1 MRTAASG
8 TAASATASRRWS
20 RRSKRP
26 TATSATS
33 CTGRET
39 TAATAAA
46 SVSASD
52 WKIVPASA
60 GFRFKN
66 RPEMLYILD
75 FVAFGIVFTAAV
87 IGLAFLYKALR
98 PFLADFHQIWAAIFA
113 ALPNYSD
120 LTLIF
125 DKEEREEQRWRAW
138 LNKPV
143 APTEPDI
150 DWQRYEDQVE
160 AHFLKV
166 GDNYAPFSPYDQWQ
180 LAQKCVIRA
189 CKQCGLDRWA
199 QYVDHNGVCIKC
211 RQPKK
216 SKRAGTSKSVR
227 RDFDT
232 TAAMI
237 EYVNALQGR
246 KRHGTSNHYR

>member
-1 MRTAASG
+1 
-8 TAASATASRRWS
+8 
-20 RRSKRP
+20 
-26 TATSATS
+26 
-33 CTGRET
+33 
-39 TAATAAA
+39 
-46 SVSASD
+46 
-52 WKIVPASA
+52 
-60 GFRFKN
+60 
-66 RPEMLYILD
+66 MLYIFD
-75 FVAFGIVFTAAV
+75 FVAFGIVFTAVVVGIALICKAMRPFFLSLV
-87 IGLAFLYKALR
+87 RAWVELLAFLELSS
-98 PFLADFHQIWAAIFA
+98 
-113 ALPNYSD
+113 N

-150 DWQRYEDQVE
+150 DWQRFEDQVE

-211 RQPKK
+211 RQPKQP
-216 SKRAGTSKSVR
+216 KRAAISKSVQSS
-227 RDFDT
+227 FDA
-232 TAAMI
+232 TAAMLN
-237 EYVNALQGR
+237 YVNALQGR
-246 KRHGTSNHYR
+246 KRPGTSNHNL